1 MINDVCLSES
11 ERHRLEQELGADE
24 QLRLLLRPRPEPEEE
39 VNMPERWI
47 SIIFLLVC
55 LVVTI
60 GMAEENPLSCV
71 LMLPAWLA
79 GLFAFR
85 LPWLRRRCRLRT
97 LYVITD
103 RRVLLWE
110 PKFYLMV
117 RLRSFPLQSG
127 MVQEVA
133 CKPGGYGNLVFAYT
147 RDERNGAREERVAR
161 QVGFIDIP
169 QVRHVQTILRET
181 IAEYERKLARN
192 NR

>member
-24 QLRLLLRPRPEPEEE
+24 Q
-39 VNMPERWI
+39 
-47 SIIFLLVC
+47 
-55 LVVTI
+55 
-60 GMAEENPLSCV
+60 
-71 LMLPAWLA
+71 
-79 GLFAFR
+79 
-85 LPWLRRRCRLRT
+85 
-97 LYVITD
+97 
-103 RRVLLWE
+103 
-110 PKFYLMV
+110 
-117 RLRSFPLQSG
+117 LRSFPLQSG

-181 IAEYERKLARN
+181 IAEHERKLARN